1 MDSLGIRSKPC
12 PQGKNDYPN
21 RATNRNICAYKAIRI
36 IVSRKHSTRTAAYS
50 NPGVNMPNKY
60 TNKLHNKRVL
70 VLGGTSGIG
79 FCVAENALEN
89 GAIVTVASSRQE
101 SIDKTLSRLRDSY
114 PNLTGNISGH
124 TIDLRSDGAEESII
138 SLLDSATN
146 NGKDLLDHI
155 VSTAGDSLPIQP
167 LSAFDGTATLDKAQR
182 VRIIAPMLIAKHA
195 PGKYLR
201 SSNKSTITLT
211 GGVNTHRPGVNWLI
225 PGYAGAGLQG
235 LVRALAVDL
244 RPIRVNLV
252 EPGAVETE
260 LFSRVYA
267 GEQLEKMLAEFKK
280 QTLTGAIGRPEDV
293 SELYV
298 YFIRDSFVTGQC
310 VLSEGGL
317 LLAAGLAR

>member
-1 MDSLGIRSKPC
+1 
-12 PQGKNDYPN
+12 
-21 RATNRNICAYKAIRI
+21 
-36 IVSRKHSTRTAAYS
+36 
-50 NPGVNMPNKY
+50 MPNKY

-101 SIDKTLSRLRDSY
+101 SIDKTLSRLRESY
-114 PNLTGNISGH
+114 PHLTDNISGH
-124 TIDLRSDGAEESII
+124 TIDLRSDDAEQSII

-155 VSTAGDSLPIQP
+155 VSTAGDSIAIQP
-167 LSAFDGTATLDKAQR
+167 LSAFDGAAVLDKTQR
-182 VRIIAPMLIAKHA
+182 VRVVAPMLIAKHA

-201 SSNKSTITLT
+201 SSNESTITLT
-211 GGVNTHRPGVNWLI
+211 GGVNTYRPGVNWML
-225 PGYAGAGLQG
+225 PVYAAAGLQG

-252 EPGAVETE
+252 EPGAVDTE
-260 LFSRVYA
+260 LFSRVYS
-267 GEQLEKMLAEFKK
+267 GEQLEGVLAEFKK
-280 QTLTGAIGRPEDV
+280 QTLTGQIGRPEDV

-298 YFIRDSFVTGQC
+298 YFMRDSFVTGQA

-317 LLAAGLAR
+317 LLAAGLTR

>member
-1 MDSLGIRSKPC
+1 
-12 PQGKNDYPN
+12 
-21 RATNRNICAYKAIRI
+21 
-36 IVSRKHSTRTAAYS
+36 
-50 NPGVNMPNKY
+50 MPNKY

-89 GAIVTVASSRQE
+89 GAVVIVASSRQE
-101 SIDKTLSRLRDSY
+101 SIDKTLSRLRGSY
-114 PNLTGNISGH
+114 PDLTDNISGH
-124 TIDLRSDGAEESII
+124 TIDLRSDDAENAII

-146 NGKDLLDHI
+146 NGNAPLDHI
-155 VSTAGDSLPIQP
+155 VSTAGDSLALQP
-167 LSAFDGTATLDKAQR
+167 LSAFSGAATLEKAQR

-201 SSNKSTITLT
+201 SSNQSTITLT
-211 GGVNTHRPGVNWLI
+211 GGVNTHRPGVNWSI
-225 PGYAGAGLQG
+225 PVYAGAGLQG

-260 LFSRVYA
+260 LFSRVYS
-267 GEQLEKMLAEFKK
+267 GETLEKMLAEFKK

-298 YFIRDSFVTGQC
+298 YFMRDPFVTGQS

-317 LLAAGLAR
+317 LLAAGLTR